1 MSNLKR
7 KTSEE
12 NSNFTLI
19 SLMSNLRMRSNTTP
33 GYYSRE
39 GFITSTCP
47 RKGGFYSR
55 EGFIR
60 ERALIARVRYDSMR
74 PRVRRIVFE
83 RHQRSDF
90 FVEKLYGMRA
100 RALGAVHACPPRA
113 RGRPQRLGCSR
124 STRRQR
130 RKLDKCCVA
139 DKKQTNQQTNK
150 PTNKQTMKRPNSV

>member
-47 RKGGFYSR
+47 RKGVFYSR

-60 ERALIARVRYDSMR
+60 ERALIARVRYCDQTKFMYSMLVA
-74 PRVRRIVFE
+74 PLKMYCLIPSFCFLTFVFSSSMLCRRIE
-83 RHQRSDF
+83 N
-90 FVEKLYGMRA
+90 
-100 RALGAVHACPPRA
+100 PRIILLDCNLEYKK
-113 RGRPQRLGCSR
+113 GESMVSRPLVCVILISR
-124 STRRQR
+124 F
-130 RKLDKCCVA
+130 
-139 DKKQTNQQTNK
+139 
-150 PTNKQTMKRPNSV
+150 